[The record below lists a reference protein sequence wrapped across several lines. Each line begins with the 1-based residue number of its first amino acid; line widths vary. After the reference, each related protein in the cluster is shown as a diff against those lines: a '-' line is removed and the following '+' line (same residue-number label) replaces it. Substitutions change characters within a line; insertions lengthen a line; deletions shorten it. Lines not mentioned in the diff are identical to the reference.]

1 MADTEAGSCEQPCSH
16 MVAWREKPDMLQLRV
31 SPARGIAEHMQE
43 GRGGRAGTGARPGG
57 WGGGVQLCEP
67 HYSDV
72 LAIAVPLLEARHA
85 MALKAAISHRR
96 SCVLARELR
105 ERSSRNGVIWFRPCD
120 SCLTPGPQL

>member
-57 WGGGVQLCEP
+57 WGGGGAAMRT
-67 HYSDV
+67 S
-72 LAIAVPLLEARHA
+72 LLGCTCD
-85 MALKAAISHRR
+85 R
-96 SCVLARELR
+96 SA
-105 ERSSRNGVIWFRPCD
+105 
-120 SCLTPGPQL
+120 TPGGPPCNGSQGCD